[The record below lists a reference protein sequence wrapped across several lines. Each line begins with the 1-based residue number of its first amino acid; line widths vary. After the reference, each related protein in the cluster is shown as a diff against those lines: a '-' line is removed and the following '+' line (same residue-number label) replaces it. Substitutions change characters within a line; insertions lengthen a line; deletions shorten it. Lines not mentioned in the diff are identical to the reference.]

1 MKALTSALRMADFD
15 VITASTGV
23 APSSRRT
30 TCGRALIIM
39 DIVMP
44 ALDGIDARGFS
55 RRLGRRAIPVFAHTG
70 RPEECRAHEPALFA
84 YVLAK
89 PIEPDA
95 LVPLG
100 SHFVGP
106 RMLD

>member
-1 MKALTSALRMADFD
+1 
-15 VITASTGV
+15 
-23 APSSRRT
+23 
-30 TCGRALIIM
+30 
-39 DIVMP
+39 
-44 ALDGIDARGFS
+44 
-55 RRLGRRAIPVFAHTG
+55 VFAHTG

-100 SHFVGP
+100 SNFVGR